1 MATGYTLITGRLQA
15 VLVALG
21 LLQGNMDMYNQTAV
35 LIGSK
40 LNCHV
45 YAELGS
51 HFGLHGERVED
62 PTKLKDAVQAALNK
76 VQDGTTAI
84 LNVVLSK

>member
-1 MATGYTLITGRLQA
+1 VLAA
-15 VLVALG
+15 VG
-21 LLQGNMDMYNQTAV
+21 LLQGNMDVHDALQTAV

-40 LNCHV
+40 LNCPD

-51 HFGLHGERVED
+51 HFALHDERVED
-62 PTKLKDAVQAALNK
+62 PTKLEDAVQAALNK
-76 VQDGTTAI
+76 VHDGTTAI